1 MTKKTALILSGGGA
15 RGAFEVGA
23 EKYAREEKG
32 YTWDIISGVSVG
44 ALNGFML
51 AMEKY
56 QRMWELWN
64 SLSQDQI
71 CTGGFSLWSVIK
83 LAFGAKS
90 FYGNGPLWKTVQQ
103 ELDPSQIKKHLQ
115 IGTVSLIT
123 GEYVEFDHADE
134 HLAKAILASTVMPII
149 WAPVDISSEHRA
161 MVDGGLI
168 NISPIGNV
176 LDHDPDE
183 VVIINCDPGEE
194 HALDHRPANI
204 LEIGL
209 RAMDINLHAL
219 LQKDI
224 ENFRRINHMVKEA
237 GAHGVTLHSAK
248 SGRPIK
254 YFEYKVIKPDEP
266 LSDVLD
272 FSQPSIQR
280 SIKAGWEQAKAV
292 LG

>member
-32 YTWDIISGVSVG
+32 YSWDVISGVSVG

-56 QRMWELWN
+56 ERLWDLWN
-64 SLSQDQI
+64 TISNDRVV
-71 CTGGFSLWSVIK
+71 TGGFNLRSVIK

-90 FYGNGPLWKTVQQ
+90 FYGNGPLWKTVQA

-115 IGTVSLIT
+115 VGTVSLIT
-123 GEYVEFDHADE
+123 GEYIEFDHADE
-134 HLAKAILASTVMPII
+134 NLAKAILASTVIPII
-149 WAPVDISSEHRA
+149 WAPVDVSDKYRA
-161 MVDGGLI
+161 IVDGGLI
-168 NISPIGNV
+168 CTNPIGNV

-183 VVIINCDPGEE
+183 VVIINCDPEEE

-209 RAMDINLHAL
+209 RAMDINMHAFFR
-219 LQKDI
+219 KDI

-237 GAHGVTLHSAK
+237 GDHGVTLHSAK

-254 YFEYKVIKPDEP
+254 YFEYKVIKPDLP
-266 LSDVLD
+266 LGDVLD